1 MKFRINNLLPL
12 VMVFVL
18 AMLTLWLR
26 QAAETTGAEAA
37 RAGKND
43 PDAIAENLTITRLGE
58 TGAAQYTM
66 TAKRMLH
73 FPGDDSTV
81 LEAPRFEKRSADGV
95 TLTVTAT
102 RGTVMDKTQEAFF
115 NGNVLLSRTA
125 PGGKPDLQA
134 RTEFLHVMA
143 AKDLVRTNRQVTIT
157 QGGRTLSGVGMELNK
172 LTRQISL
179 LSQVKGHY
187 DVARRN

>member
-1 MKFRINNLLPL
+1 MKLRINNLLPL
-12 VMVFVL
+12 VMVLLL
-18 AMLTLWLR
+18 AVLTLWLR
-26 QAAETTGAEAA
+26 QTAETTGEDVV
-37 RAGKND
+37 RAGTND
-43 PDAIAENLTITRLGE
+43 PDAIVDNLTITRLGE
-58 TGAAQYTM
+58 TGTAQYAM

-73 FPGDDSTV
+73 FPHDNSSV
-81 LEAPRFEKRSADGV
+81 LEAPRFEKRGADGV

-102 RGTVMDKTQEAFF
+102 RGTVMDRTQEAFF
-115 NGNVLLSRTA
+115 NGNVLLSRST
-125 PGGKPDLQA
+125 PGGKPDLEA

-143 AKDLVRTNRQVTIT
+143 ATDLVRTNRQVTIT
-157 QGGRTLSGVGMELNK
+157 QGGRTLSGVGMELNR

>member
-26 QAAETTGAEAA
+26 QTAETTGAEAA

-43 PDAIAENLTITRLGE
+43 PDAIAENLTITRLGQ

-115 NGNVLLSRTA
+115 NGNVLLSRSA
-125 PGGKPDLQA
+125 PGGRPDLQA

-157 QGGRTLSGVGMELNK
+157 QGGRTLSGVGMDLNK